1 VNDPAEALAAA
12 RRAAAAAEQPDDG
25 VSWTLEDPTLSSTRL
40 MQWAILAPEE
50 ARVYSTRRLGKP
62 ITLLKRALVRLLRQY
77 LNEVNA
83 QQSRFN
89 ALVAAHVMRLEQRV
103 DELERLAAEHDQPA
117 R

>member
-1 VNDPAEALAAA
+1 VREPDEALAAA
-12 RRAAAAAEQPDDG
+12 RLAAGSQAPEDG
-25 VSWTLEDPTLSSTRL
+25 PPWTLEDPAFSATRL
-40 MQWAILAPEE
+40 VEWAVLAPEE
-50 ARVYSTRRLGKP
+50 AKVYSTRRLGQP
-62 ITLLKRALVRLLRQY
+62 ITLLKRGLVRLLRQY

-103 DELERLAAEHDQPA
+103 EELERRAAEREQPP